1 MNTKKIKIS
10 VVIPVFN
17 EENTIIL
24 ILKKINEQNI
34 PNIDI
39 EIIIVNDGSTD
50 NSLKIIEE
58 NSNLYSKLINL
69 EVNKGK
75 GGAVREG
82 LKSANGDFVLF
93 QDADLEYD
101 PSEYPILFRPLLEL
115 NADIVMGSRLMS
127 PPLTRVHYFWNKVG
141 NRCITLLFDILHNST
156 LTDIYSGYI
165 VFRKDLLNPKNL
177 RTDGWE
183 QQAEILSKIVKDS
196 IKIYEVPIT
205 YYGRTYEEGK
215 KIKPRDV
222 IKIIGTIIREKIFPS
237 KN

>member
-1 MNTKKIKIS
+1 MNIEKIKIS

-17 EENTIIL
+17 EENTIVS

-39 EIIIVNDGSTD
+39 EIIIINDGSTD

-69 EVNKGK
+69 KVNKGK
-75 GGAVREG
+75 GGAVKEG
-82 LKSANGDFVLF
+82 LKSASGEFILF

-101 PSEYPILFRPLLEL
+101 PSEYPILFRPILEL
-115 NADIVMGSRLMS
+115 DADIVMGSRLMS

-156 LTDIYSGYI
+156 LTDIYSGSYKKLI
-165 VFRKDLLNPKNL
+165 KKN
-177 RTDGWE
+177 D
-183 QQAEILSKIVKDS
+183 D
-196 IKIYEVPIT
+196 
-205 YYGRTYEEGK
+205 
-215 KIKPRDV
+215 
-222 IKIIGTIIREKIFPS
+222 
-237 KN
+237 